1 MSFAIKY
8 APKQLNEVVIN
19 STTLKNKLAEYI
31 NDRDLKP
38 LILYG
43 GPGTGKTTIANLL
56 PSAIEGKEAQI
67 TRLKATEFSSMND
80 VNDVFGGP
88 PMFYKLFT
96 TNDQK
101 RTYVISNEINFTA
114 KAAIAFRDI
123 VDDMVSHTQFIFTT
137 NYIDQVDI
145 ALRDRSNCVSVP
157 PVSAKDWLTR
167 AQWILGQEGIALPDG
182 QLLNILTAQLQV
194 SSSNRKVLER
204 LEDFVRSVRN
214 PPSNGGGVTV
224 DEPSPMPIHPMSPVM
239 AA

>member
-8 APKQLNEVVIN
+8 APTQLEDVVIN
-19 STTLKNKLAEYI
+19 SVTLKNKLAEYI
-31 NDRDLKP
+31 NGRDLKP

-56 PSAIEGKEAQI
+56 PNAIEGKEAQI
-67 TRLKATEFSSMND
+67 TRLKATEFSSMSD
-80 VNDVFGGP
+80 VTEVFGGP

-101 RTYVISNEINFTA
+101 RTYVVSNEINFTE

-123 VDDMVSHTQFIFTT
+123 VDDMVDHTQFIFTT
-137 NYIDQVDI
+137 NYIDRVDL
-145 ALRDRSNCVSVP
+145 ALRDRSNCVCVP
-157 PVSAKDWLTR
+157 QATAKGWLTR
-167 AQWILGQEGIALPDG
+167 AHWVLGQEGIALPDE
-182 QLLNILTAQLQV
+182 QLLNILTTQLQV

-214 PPSNGGGVTV
+214 PPSNDGGNEIVN
-224 DEPSPMPIHPMSPVM
+224 EPSPTPINPLM

>member
-8 APKQLNEVVIN
+8 APKHLDDIVMS
-19 STTLKNKLAEYI
+19 STTLKNKLAEYL

-43 GPGTGKTTIANLL
+43 GVGTGKTTIANLL

-80 VNDVFGGP
+80 VNEVFGGP

-123 VDDMVSHTQFIFTT
+123 VDDMVEHTQFIFTT
-137 NYIDQVDI
+137 NYIDQVDM
-145 ALRDRSNCVSVP
+145 ALRDRSNCVCVP
-157 PVSAKDWLTR
+157 PVKAKDWLAR
-167 AQWILGQEGIALPDG
+167 AQWILGQEGIALPDS
-182 QLLNILTAQLQV
+182 QLLNILTSQLQV

-214 PPSNGGGVTV
+214 PPSNDGGIESI
-224 DEPSPMPIHPMSPVM
+224 DEPSPMPVNPMM

>member
-8 APKQLNEVVIN
+8 APKQLEDVVIN

-31 NDRDLKP
+31 NGRDLKP

-56 PSAIEGKEAQI
+56 PNAIEGKEAQI
-67 TRLKATEFSSMND
+67 TRLKATEFSSMSD
-80 VNDVFGGP
+80 VTEVFGGP

-101 RTYVISNEINFTA
+101 RTYVISNEINFTE

-123 VDDMVSHTQFIFTT
+123 VDDMVDHTQFIFTT
-137 NYIDQVDI
+137 NYIDRVDL
-145 ALRDRSNCVSVP
+145 ALRDRSNCVCVP
-157 PVSAKDWLTR
+157 QATPKGWLTR
-167 AQWILGQEGIALPDG
+167 AHWILGQEGIALPDE
-182 QLLNILTAQLQV
+182 QLLNILTTQLQV
-194 SSSNRKVLER
+194 SASNRKVLER
-204 LEDFVRSVRN
+204 LEDFIRSVRN
-214 PPSNGGGVTV
+214 PPSNNGGIEIV
-224 DEPSPMPIHPMSPVM
+224 DEPSPAPVNPLM